1 MTRRTIVNSLAVAL
15 VAWSTSAAAQQTVP
29 MRNGT
34 PVAPSGIPAVALP
47 DKPVEYD
54 TAEGM
59 KIRVVVF
66 TRGLS
71 HPWSLAFLPDGRML
85 VTERSGKLRIVN
97 KDGTLDPQPVAG
109 LPAVRAQGLNG
120 LMEVSLHPQFAT
132 NGFVYFTY
140 TKLAGDGNAAAP
152 AAAPAA
158 AAAGARQGGE
168 AAAPRT
174 VLALARGRWTGSALA
189 DVRDIF
195 IASPDAGGPAR
206 LTWGRDGTIYMTT
219 GGVNGNVAQDPN
231 SDAGKVLRLR
241 DDGSVPPDN
250 PFVGKAGYRPEI
262 YTLGHRSALGLATR
276 PATGEIWE
284 NENGPNGGDE
294 INVLKPGANY
304 GWPLVSYG
312 RTYPGPKQSEHP
324 SDPRFE
330 DPFVVWV
337 PSIAVSG
344 MAFYTGDRLPKWKGD
359 VFVGGLRQGEVPG
372 TGHLERILFNEKMEE
387 LRREQLLVPMRQRIR
402 DVRQGPDGLLYLLT
416 DENDAAVLRIEPA
429 ASSATN

>member
-132 NGFVYFTY
+132 
-140 TKLAGDGNAAAP
+140 
-152 AAAPAA
+152 
-158 AAAGARQGGE
+158 
-168 AAAPRT
+168 
-174 VLALARGRWTGSALA
+174 S
-189 DVRDIF
+189 
-195 IASPDAGGPAR
+195 
-206 LTWGRDGTIYMTT
+206 
-219 GGVNGNVAQDPN
+219 
-231 SDAGKVLRLR
+231 
-241 DDGSVPPDN
+241 DN
-250 PFVGKAGYRPEI
+250 PA
-262 YTLGHRSALGLATR
+262 
-276 PATGEIWE
+276 
-284 NENGPNGGDE
+284 
-294 INVLKPGANY
+294 
-304 GWPLVSYG
+304 
-312 RTYPGPKQSEHP
+312 
-324 SDPRFE
+324 
-330 DPFVVWV
+330 
-337 PSIAVSG
+337 IA
-344 MAFYTGDRLPKWKGD
+344 R
-359 VFVGGLRQGEVPG
+359 
-372 TGHLERILFNEKMEE
+372 
-387 LRREQLLVPMRQRIR
+387 
-402 DVRQGPDGLLYLLT
+402 
-416 DENDAAVLRIEPA
+416 
-429 ASSATN
+429 